1 MEILAQR
8 TPTTFLV
15 RTKGKLGRIF
25 RFKDSRFQEIKMGSE
40 RLMASL
46 FARGYWG
53 DYIGSAK
60 DTKKI
65 LNIAKKLIT
74 EKVKKK

>member
-40 RLMASL
+40 RLMASFL
-46 FARGYWG
+46 HEV
-53 DYIGSAK
+53 IGV
-60 DTKKI
+60 
-65 LNIAKKLIT
+65 IT
-74 EKVKKK
+74 SVQQKTRRKF